1 MTSGV
6 NVVQN
11 AQKKLKDSVLQLCA
25 GTVAFVISKSL
36 VIVAMSNA
44 TIVATA
50 TIGMTIAIRTLGENL
65 GTFISLKDS
74 MIGLLKMGISRFL
87 SSFFYGDF
95 MAKYL
100 SYCEGCK
107 LDCKDGLLDLNNS
120 PHKVF
125 SFDDYLVVDWWCAE
139 HQALLHQ
146 KI

>member
-1 MTSGV
+1 MSQSNVALLSLYFKFFYGV
-6 NVVQN
+6 DLNGRR
-11 AQKKLKDSVLQLCA
+11 K
-25 GTVAFVISKSL
+25 
-36 VIVAMSNA
+36 
-44 TIVATA
+44 
-50 TIGMTIAIRTLGENL
+50 
-65 GTFISLKDS
+65 
-74 MIGLLKMGISRFL
+74 
-87 SSFFYGDF
+87 FYGDF

-125 SFDDYLVVDWWCAE
+125 SFDDYLVIDWWCAE